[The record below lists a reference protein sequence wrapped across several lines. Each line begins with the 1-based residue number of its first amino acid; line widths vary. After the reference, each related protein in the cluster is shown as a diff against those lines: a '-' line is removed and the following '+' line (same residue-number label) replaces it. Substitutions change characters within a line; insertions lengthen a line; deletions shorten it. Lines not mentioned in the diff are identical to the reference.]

1 MKIFVG
7 FGYNDRDKWIK
18 DLVFPII
25 RAFGDEVATGEE
37 AHGSTLPEH
46 VKEEIRSSDALIG
59 FLTRRNDGAGNLTQ
73 STHWWVLQELGIAE
87 ERDLLVLPVREH
99 GLERQNGITGKYQW
113 VDFRPEERD
122 KCLVEIAK
130 ALGKWHLRN
139 VVQIELL
146 PESCASEIR
155 PLLRRPGFK
164 AGYQILDEV
173 SGEEGGLVDAR
184 VVPRAPGGL
193 YLFARDIRRDA
204 VLRVQ
209 IEAMGQRWISDYKAM
224 DTVGVHL
231 SKER

>member
-37 AHGSTLPEH
+37 AHGGTLSEH
-46 VKEEIRSSDALIG
+46 VKDEIRSSDALIG
-59 FLTRRNDGAGNLTQ
+59 FLTLRGDGMGKLTK
-73 STHWWVLQELGIAE
+73 STHWWVLQELSIAE
-87 ERDLLVLPVREH
+87 ERELLVLPVREQ
-99 GLERQNGITGKYQW
+99 GLEPQTGITGNYQW
-113 VDFRPEERD
+113 IDFRPEERD

-130 ALGKWHLRN
+130 ALGRWHLRN

-146 PESCASEIR
+146 PESCTTEIR

-164 AGYQILDEV
+164 ASYQILDES
-173 SGEEGGLVDAR
+173 SGEEGVLLNAQ
-184 VVPRAPGGL
+184 VVPKAPGGL
-193 YLFARDIRRDA
+193 YLYARDIRRDA
-204 VLRVQ
+204 LLRVQ
-209 IEAMGQRWISDYKAM
+209 IEAMGQRWISEYKAM

-231 SKER
+231 AKE